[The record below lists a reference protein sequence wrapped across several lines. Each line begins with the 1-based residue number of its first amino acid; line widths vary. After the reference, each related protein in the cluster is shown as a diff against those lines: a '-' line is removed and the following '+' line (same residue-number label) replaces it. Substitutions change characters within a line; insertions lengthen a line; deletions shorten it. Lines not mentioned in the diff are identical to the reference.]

1 MLMKLLF
8 AAAAS
13 NTQTIW
19 CKKVIKLL
27 MWKVGLEL
35 ILLGSLENGLNIA
48 STMHAMFPDF
58 LDVLLQLG

>member
-1 MLMKLLF
+1 
-8 AAAAS
+8 
-13 NTQTIW
+13 
-19 CKKVIKLL
+19 

-58 LDVLLQLG
+58 LDVLLQLGWSSPWLT